1 MRIDVRHR
9 DEKGLHA
16 VIGAV
21 VIFVL
26 TRLWLSGELA
36 GWLALIT
43 GWLRGVESS
52 GFSSAT
58 YAVVELITSLIY
70 GIGAVAVLAWSG
82 VLWLI
87 RDVAAAVRLWRE
99 KQEPASEP
107 RVVNVDEPV
116 ADDIITDPLID
127 AIETLAT
134 AVKDI
139 QSRIEAIETA
149 KPEPAPKATTRR
161 RTNA

>member
-1 MRIDVRHR
+1 MQIDVRHR

-16 VIGAV
+16 IIGAV

-99 KQEPASEP
+99 RNESQSEP

-116 ADDIITDPLID
+116 PDDGSDPLID

-139 QSRIEAIETA
+139 QNRIEAIETD
-149 KPEPAPKATTRR
+149 KPVDPPKATTRR

>member
-1 MRIDVRHR
+1 MRVDVRHR

-16 VIGAV
+16 VVGAV
-21 VIFVL
+21 VIFIL
-26 TRLWLSGELA
+26 TKLWLSGDLA
-36 GWLALIT
+36 GWFALIT

-87 RDVAAAVRLWRE
+87 RDIAAAVRLWRE
-99 KQEPASEP
+99 RQEPAVEP
-107 RVVNVDEPV
+107 WVVNANEPVVDET
-116 ADDIITDPLID
+116 ISDPLVD

-139 QSRIEAIETA
+139 QSRIEAIETR
-149 KPEPAPKATTRR
+149 PEPPAPKATTRR